1 MPGRGRPK
9 PGKLDALLKALG
21 PRDSL
26 GGSPPGSKPMPP
38 RLPPPEQPELFRSA
52 LANLVDPRHPLVRLA
67 GLIEWERFAAAF
79 GPLYR
84 DGVGRPGPPTR
95 LMVGLHLIK
104 HMDGLSDEA
113 VCARF
118 LDSPYVQLFCGETH
132 FQHTLP
138 LDRSSM
144 TRWRKRIG
152 PERLEL
158 LLAETLAAAQRA
170 GAAEPKHFGRVSIDT
185 TVQPKAV
192 THPTDS
198 KLLHRGVEILGRL
211 ARRHGIAPRQ
221 SYTRVSTHAR
231 REVAKLIHRGR
242 HREAERVVRRMRTWL
257 GRLARDIA
265 RKIAGAADEVRAAF
279 AAPLGLI
286 TRLLRQRR
294 DDRGR
299 EKIYALHAPE
309 VECIGKGKARTR
321 FEFGVKVSLATTNRA
336 APGGQFVLG
345 ARTLPGNPFDGHTL
359 ADQIVQTE
367 RITGVRID
375 RAYVDRGYRGH
386 DADKARVFLS
396 GQKRGVTPTIR
407 REIRRRAAIE
417 PVIGHMKA
425 DGHLGRNFLAGTTGD
440 AINLLLAAAGHNLR
454 LLRAWLIRLLAFL
467 LSLFTISNPMAPPRR
482 AQLAAR

>member
-1 MPGRGRPK
+1 
-9 PGKLDALLKALG
+9 
-21 PRDSL
+21 
-26 GGSPPGSKPMPP
+26 
-38 RLPPPEQPELFRSA
+38 
-52 LANLVDPRHPLVRLA
+52 
-67 GLIEWERFAAAF
+67 
-79 GPLYR
+79 
-84 DGVGRPGPPTR
+84 
-95 LMVGLHLIK
+95 MVGLHLIK
-104 HMDGLSDEA
+104 HVDGLSDDA
-113 VCARF
+113 VCVRF
-118 LDSPYVQLFCGETH
+118 LDSPYVQPFCGETH
-132 FQHTLP
+132 FQHALP

-144 TRWRKRIG
+144 TRWRQRIG
-152 PERLEL
+152 AEQLEL

-170 GAAEPKHFGRVSIDT
+170 GAAEPKHFERVTVADRRSTRGHT

-211 ARRHGIAPRQ
+211 ARQHGVTLRQ
-221 SYTRVSTHAR
+221 SYVRVSTHAR
-231 REVAKLIHRGR
+231 REVARLIHRGR
-242 HREAERVVRRMRTWL
+242 HREAERKVSRMRTWL

-265 RKIAGAADEVRAAF
+265 RKIAGAAEAVRAAF
-279 AAPLGLI
+279 ATPLERI
-286 TRLLRQRR
+286 ARLLRQRR

-321 FEFGVKVSLATTNRA
+321 FEFGVTVSLATTNRP

-359 ADQIVQTE
+359 AAQIAQTE
-367 RITGVRID
+367 RITGVPVE

-386 DADKARVFLS
+386 HADKQRVFVS

-417 PVIGHMKA
+417 PVIGHLKS
-425 DGHLGRNFLAGTTGD
+425 DGHLGRNFLAGATGD
-440 AINLLLAAAGHNLR
+440 AINVILAAAGHNLR
-454 LLRAWLIRLLAFL
+454 LLRAWLIRLLAVL
-467 LSLFTISNPMAPPRR
+467 LSLVAISGPTDPPPS

>member
-1 MPGRGRPK
+1 
-9 PGKLDALLKALG
+9 LKA
-21 PRDSL
+21 PRRRDSL
-26 GGSPPGSKPMPP
+26 DASSTRSAPRPPKSPAQ
-38 RLPPPEQPELFRSA
+38 EQPELFRSA
-52 LANLVDPRHPLVRLA
+52 LVNLVDPRHPLVRLA
-67 GLIEWERFAAAF
+67 GLIDWERFAEAF

-84 DGVGRPGPPTR
+84 DGVGRPGLSTR
-95 LMVGLHLIK
+95 LMVALHLIK
-104 HMDGLSDEA
+104 HMDGISDEA

-132 FQHTLP
+132 FQHVLP

-144 TRWRKRIG
+144 TRWRRRIG

-170 GAAEPKHFGRVSIDT
+170 GAVAPKHFERVTIDT
-185 TVQPKAV
+185 TVQPKAI

-211 ARRHGIAPRQ
+211 ARKHGIALRQ
-221 SYTRVSTHAR
+221 SYTRLSRNAR

-257 GRLARDIA
+257 GRLARDVG
-265 RKIAGAADEVRAAF
+265 RKIAGAVEGVRAAF
-279 AAPLGLI
+279 ATPPSLI

-294 DDRGR
+294 EDRGR

-309 VECIGKGKARTR
+309 VECIGKGKAQAR
-321 FEFGVKVSLATTNRA
+321 FEFGVKVSLATTNRV

-345 ARTLPGNPFDGHTL
+345 ARTLPGNPLDGHTL
-359 ADQIVQTE
+359 AAQIAQTE
-367 RITGVRID
+367 RITGIPVG

-386 DADKARVFLS
+386 DADKARVFLP

-407 REIRRRAAIE
+407 REIRRRSAIE
-417 PVIGHMKA
+417 PVIGHMKD
-425 DGHLGRNFLAGTTGD
+425 DGHRGRNFLAGAVGD
-440 AINLLLAAAGHNLR
+440 AINLTLAAAGHNLR
-454 LLRAWLIRLLAFL
+454 LLRAWLLRLLAFL
-467 LSLFTISNPMAPPRR
+467 ISLATARHITAPRSSSALGP
-482 AQLAAR
+482 A

>member
-1 MPGRGRPK
+1 MPPV
-9 PGKLDALLKALG
+9 
-21 PRDSL
+21 
-26 GGSPPGSKPMPP
+26 SPPS
-38 RLPPPEQPELFRSA
+38 EQPELFRSA
-52 LANLVDPRHPLVRLA
+52 LVNLVDRRHPLVRLA
-67 GLIEWERFAAAF
+67 GLIDWDRFATAF

-84 DGVGRPGPPTR
+84 DGVGRPGLPTR

-104 HMDGLSDEA
+104 HMDGLSDDA

-118 LDSPYVQLFCGETH
+118 LDSPYVQLFCGDTH
-132 FQHTLP
+132 FQHALP

-152 PERLEL
+152 AERLEV
-158 LLAETLAAAQRA
+158 LLAETLAAAERA
-170 GAAEPKHFGRVSIDT
+170 GAAEPKHFERVTIDT

-198 KLLHRGVEILGRL
+198 KLIHRGVQILGRL
-211 ARRHGIAPRQ
+211 ARRHGVALRQ

-242 HREAERVVRRMRTWL
+242 RREAERKVSRMRTWL
-257 GRLARDIA
+257 GRLVRDII
-265 RKIAGAADEVRAAF
+265 RKIGGAAEAVRAAF
-279 AAPLGLI
+279 AMPLERI
-286 TRLLRQRR
+286 SRLLRQRR
-294 DDRGR
+294 EDRGR
-299 EKIYALHAPE
+299 DKIYALHAPE

-321 FEFGVKVSLATTNRA
+321 FEFGCKVSLATTNRP
-336 APGGQFVLG
+336 APGGQFVIG

-359 ADQIVQTE
+359 ADQIAQTE
-367 RITGVRID
+367 RITGVPVE

-386 DADKARVFLS
+386 DADKQRVFLS

-407 REIRRRAAIE
+407 REIRRRAGIE
-417 PVIGHMKA
+417 PVIGHLKS
-425 DGHLGRNFLAGTTGD
+425 DGHLGRNFLAGASGD
-440 AINLLLAAAGHNLR
+440 AINVTLAAAGHNLR

-467 LSLFTISNPMAPPRR
+467 LRLLAISGPTDPMAP